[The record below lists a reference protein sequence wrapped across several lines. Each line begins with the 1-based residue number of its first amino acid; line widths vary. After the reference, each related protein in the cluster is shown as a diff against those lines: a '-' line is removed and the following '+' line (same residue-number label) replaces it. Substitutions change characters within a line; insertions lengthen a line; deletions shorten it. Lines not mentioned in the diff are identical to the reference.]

1 MATLDQITSEY
12 ILDESGRQ
20 GGQLTETN
28 CPNTKGN
35 EYFSSNGTHTLK
47 PIKLFQD
54 LPGFSSP

>member
-28 CPNTKGN
+28 CPNTKAINTSLQMG
-35 EYFSSNGTHTLK
+35 HIL
-47 PIKLFQD
+47 
-54 LPGFSSP
+54 